1 MAGPGLICPDSQA
14 LLVIGAGVEKYGD
27 KFNANQKSKRLLVG
41 LMFATF
47 GIFFAGFGTQY
58 TFGTGARM
66 GPGYFPTVL
75 GILLIILGVFIAL
88 MALSSKAEE
97 HKVARFSWP
106 TILLILGSVVLFGL
120 MLTRLGLIISL
131 MTVVLVSSY
140 ASHEFGW
147 KAAIIN
153 TVVLMALCL
162 SVFVY
167 ALSLQFPLWPTFL
180 GA

>member
-66 GPGYFPTVL
+66 GRAIFLPYL
-75 GILLIILGVFIAL
+75 A
-88 MALSSKAEE
+88 SS
-97 HKVARFSWP
+97 
-106 TILLILGSVVLFGL
+106 
-120 MLTRLGLIISL
+120 
-131 MTVVLVSSY
+131 SS
-140 ASHEFGW
+140 S
-147 KAAIIN
+147 
-153 TVVLMALCL
+153 
-162 SVFVY
+162 
-167 ALSLQFPLWPTFL
+167 
-180 GA
+180 